1 MNVAIVKYNAGNI
14 YSVVNALKR
23 LGIEPTLTDDAELLM
38 KADKVLFPGQGH
50 AGEAMDYLRAR
61 KLDLLI
67 RDLKQ
72 PVFGI
77 CVGQQLLCRHSEEG
91 DTECIGIFD
100 AEVKRFQP
108 QRHEDKVPCMG
119 WQEISLPQPLQKEGG
134 VNPLYKGILSPLSLE
149 RQRVGELCSGMG
161 SGEAPYVYFVHSYYV
176 PVCNETIATADYIL
190 PYSASMHKDNFYT
203 CQFHPEKSGKV
214 GEQIIKNFIDL

>member
-1 MNVAIVKYNAGNI
+1 MNVAIVKYNAGNV
-14 YSVVNALKR
+14 YSVVNALR
-23 LGIEPTLTDDAELLM
+23 RMGIEPLLTDDAEALK
-38 KADKVLFPGQGH
+38 KADRVFFPGQGH

-61 KLDLLI
+61 RLDEVI

-77 CVGQQLLCRHSEEG
+77 CVGQQLLCKHSEEG
-91 DTECIGIFD
+91 NTDCIGIFD

-108 QRHEDKVPCMG
+108 ERHEDKVPCMG
-119 WQEISLPQPLQKEGG
+119 WQELHNLK
-134 VNPLYKGILSPLSLE
+134 SPLMEGL
-149 RQRVGELCSGMG
+149 GDN
-161 SGEAPYVYFVHSYYV
+161 PYVYFVHSYYV
-176 PVCNETIATADYIL
+176 PVCAETIATADYIL

-214 GEQIIKNFIDL
+214 GEQILKNFLSL

>member
-1 MNVAIVKYNAGNI
+1 MNVAIVKYNAGNV

-23 LGIEPTLTDDAELLM
+23 LGIEPTLTDDAELLK

-77 CVGQQLLCRHSEEG
+77 CVGQQLLCKHSEEG
-91 DTECIGIFD
+91 DTDCIGIFD

-108 QRHEDKVPCMG
+108 QRHEEKVPCMG
-119 WQEISLPQPLQKEGG
+119 WNRLEVKKEEGEKVR
-134 VNPLYKGILSPLSLE
+134 VNPILQNL
-149 RQRVGELCSGMG
+149 GDD
-161 SGEAPYVYFVHSYYV
+161 PYVYFVHSYYV
-176 PVCNETIATADYIL
+176 PLCAETIATADYIL

-214 GEQIIKNFIDL
+214 GERILKNFLDL

>member
-1 MNVAIVKYNAGNI
+1 MNVAIVKYNAGNV

-23 LGIEPTLTDDAELLM
+23 LGIEPTLTDDAELLK

-77 CVGQQLLCRHSEEG
+77 CVGQQLLCKHSEEG
-91 DTECIGIFD
+91 DTDCIGIFD

-108 QRHEDKVPCMG
+108 QRHEEKVPCMG
-119 WQEISLPQPLQKEGG
+119 WNRLEVKKEEGERSALPLGLSKKVR
-134 VNPLYKGILSPLSLE
+134 VNPILQNL
-149 RQRVGELCSGMG
+149 GED
-161 SGEAPYVYFVHSYYV
+161 PYVYFVHSYYV
-176 PVCNETIATADYIL
+176 PLCAETIATADYIL

-214 GEQIIKNFIDL
+214 GERILKNFLDL

>member
-23 LGIEPTLTDDAELLM
+23 LGIDPLLTDDAELLK

-50 AGEAMDYLRAR
+50 AGEAMEYLKAR
-61 KLDLLI
+61 RLDEVI

-77 CVGQQLLCRHSEEG
+77 CVGQQLLCKHSEEG
-91 DTECIGIFD
+91 DTDCIGIFN

-108 QRHEDKVPCMG
+108 QKHEDKVPCMG
-119 WQEISLPQPLQKEGG
+119 WNEICASLNDKGKMINDKFLEG
-134 VNPLYKGILSPLSLE
+134 L
-149 RQRVGELCSGMG
+149 GEK
-161 SGEAPYVYFVHSYYV
+161 PYVYFVHSYYV
-176 PVCNETIATADYIL
+176 PVCEETIATADYIL

-214 GEQIIKNFIDL
+214 GEQILKNFLKT

>member
-23 LGIEPTLTDDAELLM
+23 LGIEPTLTDDAELLK

-77 CVGQQLLCRHSEEG
+77 CVGQQLLCKHSEEG
-91 DTECIGIFD
+91 DTDCIGIFD

-108 QRHEDKVPCMG
+108 QRHEEKVPCMG
-119 WQEISLPQPLQKEGG
+119 WNRLEVRLEEGEKVR
-134 VNPLYKGILSPLSLE
+134 VNPIMQNL
-149 RQRVGELCSGMG
+149 GED
-161 SGEAPYVYFVHSYYV
+161 PYVYFVHSYYV
-176 PVCNETIATADYIL
+176 PLCAETIATANYIL
-190 PYSASMHKDNFYT
+190 PYSASMHNNNFYT

-214 GEQIIKNFIDL
+214 GERILKNFLDL